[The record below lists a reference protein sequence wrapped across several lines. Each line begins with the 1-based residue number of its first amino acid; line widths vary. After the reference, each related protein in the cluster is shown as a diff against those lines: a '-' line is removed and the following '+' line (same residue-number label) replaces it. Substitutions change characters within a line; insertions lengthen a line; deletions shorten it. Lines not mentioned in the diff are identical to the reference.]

1 MSMTR
6 FLQKIRHDQRGN
18 FAVELAFATP
28 VLVVLFLVG
37 IEFTRYM
44 LIHQKVERTA
54 ATIADL
60 VSQSEGMTE
69 AEMANLFL
77 ATEYVME
84 PFELGTGGT
93 VIVSSIS
100 SKNGA
105 AARINWQRFYGGG
118 SGGSM
123 FGEQGDVADLPD
135 GFVVRDGESLI
146 ACEAFYV
153 YEPAIVQSV
162 LEPDTIY
169 RWSVFRP
176 RFSTLDVIEP

>member
-1 MSMTR
+1 MTR
-6 FLQKIRHDQRGN
+6 FLQKLRHDQRGN
-18 FAVELAFATP
+18 FAVELAFAMP
-28 VLVVLFLVG
+28 VLMLLFLVG
-37 IEFTRYM
+37 IEFTRFM

-60 VSQSEGMTE
+60 VSQSEGMSE
-69 AEMANLFL
+69 AEMANLFM

-84 PFELGTGGT
+84 PFELGTAGA

-100 SKNGA
+100 AKGGA
-105 AARINWQRFYGGG
+105 APRINWQRFYGGG

-123 FGEQGDVADLPD
+123 FGSEGETADLPD
-135 GFVVRDGESLI
+135 GFIVRDGESLI

-153 YEPAIVQSV
+153 YEPAIVQGV

-176 RFSTLDVIEP
+176 RFSSLETIEP

>member
-1 MSMTR
+1 MTGC
-6 FLQKIRHDQRGN
+6 LQRLRRDQRGN
-18 FAVELAFATP
+18 FAVELAFAMP

-37 IEFTRYM
+37 IEFTRFM

-60 VSQSEGMTE
+60 VSQSEGMSE
-69 AEMANLFL
+69 AEMASLFM

-84 PFELGTGGT
+84 PFDLRTAGS

-100 SKNGA
+100 AKDGA
-105 AARINWQRFYGGG
+105 PARINWQRFYGGG

-123 FGEQGDVADLPD
+123 FGAQGDEADLPI
-135 GFVVRDGESLI
+135 GFVVRDGESLV
-146 ACEAFYV
+146 ACEAYYV
-153 YEPAIVQSV
+153 YEPAIIQDV
-162 LEPDTIY
+162 LEPETIH

-176 RFSTLDVIEP
+176 RFSTLETIDP

>member
-6 FLQKIRHDQRGN
+6 FFSRLRENQRGN
-18 FAVELAFATP
+18 FAVELALTLP
-28 VLVVLFLVG
+28 VLVVLFMVG
-37 IEFTRYM
+37 IEFTRFL
-44 LIHQKVERTA
+44 LINQKVERTA

-60 VSQSEGMTE
+60 VSQSEGISE
-69 AEMANLFL
+69 GEMANLFM

-84 PFELGTGGT
+84 PFQLGVEGR

-100 SKNGA
+100 SKGGGPA
-105 AARINWQRFYGGG
+105 KINWQRFYGGG

-123 FGEQGDVADLPD
+123 FGDEGETADLPD
-135 GFVVRDGESLI
+135 GFVVRDGESLV

-153 YEPAIVQSV
+153 YKPTIVQDV
-162 LEPDTIY
+162 LKPQTVH

-176 RFSTLDVIEP
+176 RFSSLEEIES